1 MQVSMLIYIK
11 YLEIKAFSGSGKPR
25 IQIFLLI
32 NVEMPT
38 VVGILTFIIRK
49 NVMLA
54 ELSMKFVTNQEAAVS
69 SLLALKVN
77 IHLQNTR
84 SWCLF
89 QWVLK
94 FYLILFFR

>member
-11 YLEIKAFSGSGKPR
+11 YLEIQPFSGSGKPR
-25 IQIFLLI
+25 MQIFLLI

-49 NVMLA
+49 KVMLA
-54 ELSMKFVTNQEAAVS
+54 ELSLKFVTNQEAAVS

-77 IHLQNTR
+77 IHLQNMR
-84 SWCLF
+84 SWCWG
-89 QWVLK
+89 QWVLR
-94 FYLILFFR
+94 FSLILF